1 MRYLWGCWLMK
12 SGVKIGISFAGA
24 LALASC
30 GGGSQLERPEAGSAG
45 RPQALS
51 GPEADYPVKIGEPY
65 VVGGVTYTP
74 NDTLN
79 YDEVGYASYYGP
91 ELAGRATARGEM
103 FNPDGISGAHKTLPL
118 PSYVEVT
125 ALDTGKTILVRLND
139 RGPFSNDRLI
149 DLSLGAAR
157 QLGIEGQGTAA
168 VRVRRVNPPE
178 SERQLLR
185 SGQRASD
192 RIETPQGLLTALRR
206 KLETV
211 ARPSVA
217 AAPAPAPRP
226 MPGAAPAPTRGA
238 TAPAPAGP
246 APSRSGRFIIEG
258 GGAPAVSAPSSSP
271 RPVQAAPAVRS
282 ASGYVVQIGSFGSQ
296 ARAEELARRS
306 GAKAERSAD
315 GKLWRVRFGPYAS
328 TAEAEAGLAKAQSAG
343 YGGARI
349 LKQD

>member
-12 SGVKIGISFAGA
+12 SGVKFGVVFVSA

-30 GGGSQLERPEAGSAG
+30 GGGSQLERPEAGRPG
-45 RPQALS
+45 MPQALS

-139 RGPFSNDRLI
+139 RGPFANDRLI

-217 AAPAPAPRP
+217 TAPMPRP
-226 MPGAAPAPTRGA
+226 MPGAAPAPTRGPA
-238 TAPAPAGP
+238 ASAPSGP

-258 GGAPAVSAPSSSP
+258 GGAPAASAPAPAP
-271 RPVQAAPAVRS
+271 RPVVAAPAVRGET
-282 ASGYVVQIGSFGSQ
+282 GYVVQIGSFGSQ

-306 GAKAERSAD
+306 GARAERSAD